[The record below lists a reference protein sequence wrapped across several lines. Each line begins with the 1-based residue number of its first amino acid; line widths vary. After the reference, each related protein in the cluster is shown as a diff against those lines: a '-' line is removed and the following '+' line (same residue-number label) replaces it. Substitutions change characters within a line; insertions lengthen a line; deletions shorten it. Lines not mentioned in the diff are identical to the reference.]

1 MLLGVRILPRA
12 IFLEVL
18 FVTALALAGVTGI
31 VLILGTVLE
40 AGKSG
45 LDPVSLVRLLP
56 YVVIPSL
63 PYTIPVSLLF
73 ACTFVFG
80 RMSGA
85 NEIVALKSSGVNA
98 LRLIQPVLLLAFAL
112 SGICHYLADQVIPR
126 CQSRLRDAIVS
137 DIERTLTAYLRQ
149 NHSLSA
155 PGLPYEIYAEG
166 VDGTRLTEPIIK
178 RRRPEGGYDMV
189 LQARE
194 ATLSVVTNPETLKS
208 DMIIRLVD
216 GVLTTGDN
224 NAAYFKDRTE
234 RMPLPDSFKRGEYGT
249 SEHSLAGLDAQAVRL
264 IEETRHLRGRALLR
278 ATTAV
283 LGGNVSVLGRDM
295 AQMEAEIRMREQFA
309 YRSACEKHQRLARSV
324 APIPFVLLGASLSI
338 LLRQREFL
346 RGFFLCFLPII
357 TVYWPSM
364 VLATNVLR
372 EFESRQWGLLWLPPV
387 LTCLLAVPFLRRVIR
402 Y

>member
-1 MLLGVRILPRA
+1 MLLGVRTLPRT
-12 IFLEVL
+12 IVTEVFL
-18 FVTALALAGVTGI
+18 VTILALVGVTGV

-45 LDPVSLVRLLP
+45 LDPISLIRLLP
-56 YVVIPSL
+56 FVVMPSF

-85 NEIVALKSSGVNA
+85 NEIIAIKASGISA
-98 LRLIQPVLLLAFAL
+98 LRLMRPVLFLAVAVSAFCL
-112 SGICHYLADQVIPR
+112 YLADQVIPL
-126 CQSRLRDAIVS
+126 CQSRLRDAIVR
-137 DIERTLTAYLRQ
+137 DIERTLMTYLRQ
-149 NHSLSA
+149 NRSLSA

-178 RRRPEGGYDMV
+178 RRKAGGGYDMV

-194 ATLSVVTNPETLKS
+194 ATLNVVTNAATLKS
-208 DMIIRLVD
+208 DMILGLVD
-216 GVLTTGDN
+216 GVLTTGEN
-224 NAAYFKDRTE
+224 NAVYFKERTE
-234 RMPLPDSFKRGEYGT
+234 RMPLPNSFKRGEYGT
-249 SEHSLAGLDAQAVRL
+249 SEHTMAGLDEQSKRLVEEAQ
-264 IEETRHLRGRALLR
+264 RARILALWNTSKTIL
-278 ATTAV
+278 A
-283 LGGNVSVLGRDM
+283 GNVEFVGRDL
-295 AQMEAEIRMREQFA
+295 ARTQAENRMREEFA
-309 YRSACEKHQRLARSV
+309 YRSTCEKHQRIARSV

-338 LLRQREFL
+338 LLRQREIL

-357 TVYWPSM
+357 TIYWPSM
-364 VLATNVLR
+364 ILATNVLR
-372 EFESRQWGLLWLPPV
+372 EIESRQWGLLWLPPI